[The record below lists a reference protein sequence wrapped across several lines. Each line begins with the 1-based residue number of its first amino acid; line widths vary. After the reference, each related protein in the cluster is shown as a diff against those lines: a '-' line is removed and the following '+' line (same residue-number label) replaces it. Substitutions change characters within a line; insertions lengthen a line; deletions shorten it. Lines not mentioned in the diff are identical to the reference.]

1 MTENVLP
8 EQLRQFQFLQEIDDE
23 HVSRLAAMARL
34 IEFPADKILYREG
47 QLLSNIYLILSG
59 SASIEICAAGIG
71 CRRIMTVSAGDLLG
85 ISPAVGQAR
94 STGTIRTL
102 APMKAIELNASQVLT
117 LCEHNPRFGYQFM
130 RQVAQAISQRLNATR
145 LQLLDVF
152 GDEQKTGSER
162 ENDSQEPRLFGTNRA
177 SEQETGSAGE
187 DDSQEA
193 RFFGESRASE
203 RETGSEAE
211 NDSRGTA

>member
-1 MTENVLP
+1 MSENALT
-8 EQLRQFQFLQEIDDE
+8 EQLRQFRFLQEIEDE
-23 HVSRLAAMARL
+23 DLSRLAAIARL
-34 IEFPADKILYREG
+34 VEFPAGKVLYREG
-47 QLLSNIYLILSG
+47 QSLSNIYLILSG

-85 ISPAVGQAR
+85 ISPAVGRAR

-117 LCEHNPRFGYQFM
+117 LCEHNPRFGYEFM
-130 RQVAQAISQRLNATR
+130 RQVAVTVSQRLNATR

-152 GDEQKTGSER
+152 GGEQKAGSE
-162 ENDSQEPRLFGTNRA
+162 EGSGSPEAQLFGTDRT
-177 SEQETGSAGE
+177 SVQQTGSAE
-187 DDSQEA
+187 
-193 RFFGESRASE
+193 
-203 RETGSEAE
+203 E

>member
-1 MTENVLP
+1 MSENVLL
-8 EQLRQFQFLQEIDDE
+8 EQLRQFQFMQEIDDE
-23 HVSRLAAMARL
+23 HLNRLAAIARL
-34 IEFPADKILYREG
+34 VEFPKDKVLYREG
-47 QLLSNIYLILSG
+47 QAVSNIYLILSG

-102 APMKAIELNASQVLT
+102 AAMKAIELNASQVLT

-152 GDEQKTGSER
+152 GDEQKAGSER
-162 ENDSQEPRLFGTNRA
+162 ENDSQEARLFGTNRA
-177 SEQETGSAGE
+177 AEQKA
-187 DDSQEA
+187 
-193 RFFGESRASE
+193 
-203 RETGSEAE
+203 GSEEE